1 MAEVENAGP
10 APLDLE
16 RELTCSVSEVPMRS
30 GGGARYGGQDE
41 CRKAWCCAQRNFGV
55 AQRYRRLCYVPRLVL
70 SARFIE

>member
-41 CRKAWCCAQRNFGV
+41 RVSQSM
-55 AQRYRRLCYVPRLVL
+55 VL
-70 SARFIE
+70 SAEKL